1 MDVLEERAGETIIL
15 GPKGRLDSNSSKS
28 FEDQV
33 MALIDGG
40 KAAMLIDFSGL
51 DYVSS
56 AGLRV
61 LLMAAKKSKAG
72 QGRLALC
79 ALSEP
84 IREVFD
90 MSGFAKLFAIFPS
103 RGEAMAHFG

>member
-1 MDVLEERAGETIIL
+1 MEVMEERAGGTVIL

-28 FEDQV
+28 FEERV
-33 MALIDGG
+33 MALLDGG
-40 KAAMLIDFSGL
+40 KAAMLIDFAEL

-61 LLMAAKKSKAG
+61 LLMAAKRSKAAD
-72 QGRLALC
+72 GRLALC
-79 ALSEP
+79 ALSTP

-90 MSGFAKLFAIFPS
+90 MSGFAKLFSIYPS